1 MTKSRF
7 EQMGFKPVI
16 VPLTMSAFN
25 TDYIA
30 KLTKVSLTFQYFS
43 EKFLKGRIPKNQSFY
58 DEITKTKKYCQM
70 LGIPMKEASDYASVS
85 SRTLQRIFAC
95 DKIDVK
101 FLDSIIE
108 SENFQKLYTEAYDY
122 YFWKN
127 PDKLK
132 KIENRFNKNVV
143 NLASFFD

>member
-16 VPLTMSAFN
+16 VPLTMSTFN

-43 EKFLKGRIPKNQSFY
+43 EKVLKGRIPKHQSFY
-58 DEITKTKKYCQM
+58 DVITNTEKYCQE
-70 LGIPMKEASDYASVS
+70 LGIPMEASGYASVS
-85 SRTLQRIFAC
+85 SRTLQRIFGC

-101 FLDSIIE
+101 FLDRIIE
-108 SENFQKLYTEAYDY
+108 SQNFQKLYTEAYNY
-122 YFWKN
+122 YFWNN

-132 KIENRFNKNVV
+132 KIANRFNKNLVK
-143 NLASFFD
+143 LASFSD